1 MTTMMTKKSRSAC
14 SISKSDPLLGDQL
27 TAVFVAFGLL
37 FFYFGG
43 IGCFNPTLCFTS
55 RPGANA
61 SASTFL
67 CQQRSATSLCDAFG
81 SLQAHLQLGENLVCS
96 GPLRV
101 ADTACFCLLLLAS
114 AARLCQSSF
123 ISQRCSNKGTR
134 RQQPHLSNLLGSYG
148 AKMHIKAQ
156 WSGSMK
162 VCFCSLLLVAYHPK
176 TRIWFS
182 LSFSG
187 VLIGS
192 FGVALV
198 WIRSMT
204 VWR

>member
-55 RPGANA
+55 RPGAKA

-67 CQQRSATSLCDAFG
+67 CQQRSATSLCNAFG

-101 ADTACFCLLLLAS
+101 ADTACFCLLL
-114 AARLCQSSF
+114 
-123 ISQRCSNKGTR
+123 
-134 RQQPHLSNLLGSYG
+134 QQGCAKAHLSRKDAVTRVLDAS
-148 AKMHIKAQ
+148 
-156 WSGSMK
+156 
-162 VCFCSLLLVAYHPK
+162 SLTYQSCWDRMGP
-176 TRIWFS
+176 RCIS
-182 LSFSG
+182 RPNG
-187 VLIGS
+187 QGP
-192 FGVALV
+192 
-198 WIRSMT
+198 
-204 VWR
+204 